1 MNLLHEYIKELILEQ
16 SPIRMRLNMRVPND
30 VRKIADLFKSANKE
44 FYIVGGAVRDT
55 LMNKTPKDYD
65 LATNAQPQEV
75 INILSQDPE
84 LRVKPVGEAF
94 GVILVKTPEST
105 EGYEI
110 ATFRKDIGSGR
121 RPKAVEFT
129 SIESDVKRRDLTI
142 NALFYDM
149 NSGEV
154 VDYVGG
160 IEDIKNGVIRAV
172 GDPSQRF
179 QEDKLR
185 ILRAVR
191 FAARLGS
198 DLDPKTKDAILQD
211 NDLEGVTPERIRDEL
226 IKGMAAAKSMSH
238 LLEMLE
244 DLNLYPQIFP
254 GLNVNTNTKT
264 ETKDIPVQLA
274 LMLSD
279 NDQENITQTLKS
291 MKYTNNEISAI
302 KFLVS
307 FSTIDKLSAP
317 IMKKEFNRIR
327 LDPNALREYGRA
339 SEINQ
344 RTVDTFIKFTLSPP
358 TVSAQDLMSRG
369 LEGPEIGKAIQS
381 AESDAYAM
389 MLKELREYI
398 RIVLSETVAAFHGHE
413 MNPVQMRIAQC
424 DPVPG
429 TEEHGYFDNKWEA
442 GEGGCPQFT
451 GNIDEDIKQAI
462 QFLENV
468 QPKNLIAYSRG
479 GAIAFAALPHTDHKP
494 EVIFVAPAWKRGWVP
509 GLNPSYSKGAIIHG
523 TNDELVPLRQSFEL
537 ASMTGMPLYVFPG
550 AGHVSILKYKNN
562 PAGGIPANK
571 VQLEHYEA
579 LPEWNKGKA
588 SPDEISMQHETAMSI
603 LK

>member
-1 MNLLHEYIKELILEQ
+1 MNLLREYIKELILEQ
-16 SPIRMRLNMRVPND
+16 NPIRMRLNMRVPND
-30 VRKIADLFKSANKE
+30 VRKIADLFKAANKE

-75 INILSQDPE
+75 IDILSQDPE

-226 IKGMAAAKSMSH
+226 IKGMAATKSMSH

-291 MKYTNNEISAI
+291 MKYTNNEINAI

-398 RIVLSETVAAFHGHE
+398 RIVLSETVAAFRGHE

-424 DPVPG
+424 DIVM
-429 TEEHGYFDNKWEA
+429 
-442 GEGGCPQFT
+442 
-451 GNIDEDIKQAI
+451 NIIK
-462 QFLENV
+462 
-468 QPKNLIAYSRG
+468 
-479 GAIAFAALPHTDHKP
+479 
-494 EVIFVAPAWKRGWVP
+494 
-509 GLNPSYSKGAIIHG
+509 
-523 TNDELVPLRQSFEL
+523 
-537 ASMTGMPLYVFPG
+537 
-550 AGHVSILKYKNN
+550 
-562 PAGGIPANK
+562 
-571 VQLEHYEA
+571 
-579 LPEWNKGKA
+579 
-588 SPDEISMQHETAMSI
+588 
-603 LK
+603 

>member
-1 MNLLHEYIKELILEQ
+1 MMNLLHEYIKELILEQ

-30 VRKIADLFKSANKE
+30 VRKIADLFKTANKE

-75 INILSQDPE
+75 IDILSQDPE

-121 RPKAVEFT
+121 RPEAVEFT

-191 FAARLGS
+191 FAAKLGS

-226 IKGMAAAKSMSH
+226 IKGMASAKSINH

-264 ETKDIPVQLA
+264 EIKNIPAQLA

-307 FSTIDKLSAP
+307 FSMIDKSSAP

-327 LDPNALREYGRA
+327 LDHNTLREYAQAAGISQKAIDVFVKFA
-339 SEINQ
+339 S
-344 RTVDTFIKFTLSPP
+344 SPP
-358 TVSAQDLMSRG
+358 AVSAQDLMSQG
-369 LEGPEIGKAIQS
+369 LEGPEIGKAMQS

-398 RIVLSETVAAFHGHE
+398 RT
-413 MNPVQMRIAQC
+413 
-424 DPVPG
+424 
-429 TEEHGYFDNKWEA
+429 
-442 GEGGCPQFT
+442 
-451 GNIDEDIKQAI
+451 
-462 QFLENV
+462 
-468 QPKNLIAYSRG
+468 
-479 GAIAFAALPHTDHKP
+479 
-494 EVIFVAPAWKRGWVP
+494 
-509 GLNPSYSKGAIIHG
+509 
-523 TNDELVPLRQSFEL
+523 
-537 ASMTGMPLYVFPG
+537 
-550 AGHVSILKYKNN
+550 IL
-562 PAGGIPANK
+562 
-571 VQLEHYEA
+571 
-579 LPEWNKGKA
+579 
-588 SPDEISMQHETAMSI
+588 TA
-603 LK
+603 